1 MTAPTVSWLPAR
13 TVTGFWE
20 SSRCRSQDC
29 MATQPLLLT
38 LRPNLKVSTCS
49 TQVTPAHRLVEVDLV
64 RRNGA
69 PALAGCYLV
78 EMLHAADNFSTEEH
92 TVENA
97 ASSSH

>member
-1 MTAPTVSWLPAR
+1 MTAPTARFPPAR
-13 TVTGFWE
+13 AITRFWK
-20 SSRCRSQDC
+20 SSRYRSHDY
-29 MATQPLLLT
+29 MAPQRLFLT
-38 LRPNLKVSTCS
+38 LRPTRKVSACS